1 MEYFQKTQGLRSGPE
16 DKEQLF
22 DWPADLLGHLMRGR
36 HSSRRLAR
44 LLHNLECGLVLST
57 DFSGKGSC
65 EICLRMLGRA
75 FENSGFV
82 LPGIAVWSANDI
94 AKHCWELLSSDKDGA
109 CHVFTGLLE
118 QLPLGDQREI
128 MNLRPSKDD
137 ALEVKRSAYAAQDAA
152 DKKKRDQE
160 QEAYEKKRLTKV
172 RRMEAFLVKNLPK
185 VREFAQDDWV
195 SKRDEFDF
203 SVPFIITPAK
213 VMSDTMVDPSNQIT
227 GCMQRWKD
235 CYSNTD
241 FARQSGMVHAPVMK
255 AYGKDDADEWLR
267 QVVSKGDLLESALP
281 RYQKHKDSFTLY
293 GYTDA
298 FVNFDTE
305 LDYLGSIRFLTHGKL
320 DVVLLPA
327 SSCAKASEK
336 RGSKLTLVDAI
347 SFVEGISETPAQD
360 IKVVRGTIPE
370 MSIFYTPPGWIC
382 GYTNPEVPA
391 DASNRPP
398 CCGVRCSILPKKS
411 TEASEKEFVALK
423 KLQGTDS
430 EWLQD
435 LISIVQAAKVQ
446 RAQAAPC

>member
-1 MEYFQKTQGLRSGPE
+1 MLDAIHACSFLPVENTELLAMRDIQAMVDHAKKMGLEGELDDLLTLFKSQKT
-16 DKEQLF
+16 
-22 DWPADLLGHLMRGR
+22 
-36 HSSRRLAR
+36 LA
-44 LLHNLECGLVLST
+44 
-57 DFSGKGSC
+57 
-65 EICLRMLGRA
+65 MQ
-75 FENSGFV
+75 
-82 LPGIAVWSANDI
+82 
-94 AKHCWELLSSDKDGA
+94 LLSSTQK
-109 CHVFTGLLE
+109 
-118 QLPLGDQREI
+118 
-128 MNLRPSKDD
+128 
-137 ALEVKRSAYAAQDAA
+137 ALAEVKTVDGKLKRDDTKTEQQKTSQDAA

-255 AYGKDDADEWLR
+255 AFGKDDADEWLR

-281 RYQKHKDSFTLY
+281 RYQKHKDSFTLF